1 MTQNWHNK
9 TCEQP
14 WWLFDYVCSWIP
26 SLLCITKIV
35 PFLRKIHV
43 NVKRRVYV
51 KVISTNGRTIYIIVF
66 YSSLSS
72 ICVFHK
78 CENKTVKSS
87 KSLRC
92 RSRYLTAKCYR
103 RHVEHWTHFFFLF
116 TGRWAFLKKK
126 PEEPNEKKFQDV
138 VPIIFTLNF
147 QQGKD
152 VITWMLVRRA
162 AAGKKKKNEAYGWS

>member
-1 MTQNWHNK
+1 MYYENCTFLTKNPPRECQTSCVRKSNIYKRTDN
-9 TCEQP
+9 
-14 WWLFDYVCSWIP
+14 IP
-26 SLLCITKIV
+26 
-35 PFLRKIHV
+35 
-43 NVKRRVYV
+43 
-51 KVISTNGRTIYIIVF
+51 IVF

-162 AAGKKKKNEAYGWS
+162 AAGKKKEKRGLRLVIELIWCKTNCWYSNT